1 MHPNGSDKPKRKPR
15 VYKNPSL
22 VHVTIRIPVEVDK
35 WFRASASSHTR
46 AMRDAL
52 VEYVAGK
59 KNE

>member
-1 MHPNGSDKPKRKPR
+1 MHPNDSDKPKRKPR

-22 VHVTIRIPVEVDK
+22 VHVTIRVPVEVDK
-35 WFRASASSHTR
+35 WFRTNAPSHTR